1 MNRWTKRSGS
11 WPALVVA
18 AALAVA
24 WPAPVSAVVAADPR
38 SLAAGKPILELDGA
52 AIGFPK
58 SAEGGN
64 AYADVVTEAAGP
76 NLVAKKHLAGVKYED
91 ISLNVGTGMGPSL
104 YQWIKDTLARKP
116 TRKNGALVTTNAQM
130 IETGRTAFYNALIT
144 EVTLP
149 ALDAGSKEAAY
160 ITVKI
165 TPEYTRPMPS
175 PGAKASAPPS
185 GKTEKIWIPANFRLR
200 IDGLEE
206 ATARA
211 TRIEAI
217 GFRQKPAT
225 SSAGNA
231 RDNAREP
238 GRLEIS
244 NIVVTVPAAYAK
256 SFQDW
261 YVDFVI
267 KGNNGDNRE
276 KKGTIEYMSPTLKVT
291 NETYFTVT
299 LRNLG
304 IFKLSP
310 VKAEAGALPRVR
322 AEMYCEDMSFD
333 FQPAAVGK

>member
-1 MNRWTKRSGS
+1 MNRWGKRSGS

-24 WPAPVSAVVAADPR
+24 WPSPAPAAVAVDPR
-38 SLAAGKPILELDGA
+38 SLATSRPILELDGA
-52 AIGFPK
+52 MIGFLK

-64 AYADVVTEAAGP
+64 AFSDVVTEPAGP

-116 TRKNGALVTTNAQM
+116 PRKNGAVVTTNAQM
-130 IETGRTAFYNALIT
+130 SETGRTAFYNALIT

-149 ALDAGSKEAAY
+149 ALDAGSKDAAY
-160 ITVKI
+160 ITVNI

-175 PGAKASAPPS
+175 PGAKTSAPPS
-185 GKTEKIWIPANFRLR
+185 PKTEKIWLPANFRLR
-200 IDGLEE
+200 IDGLD
-206 ATARA
+206 AAAARA
-211 TRIEAI
+211 IRIEAI

-225 SSAGNA
+225 SSVGES
-231 RDNAREP
+231 RDYAREP

-244 NIVVTVPAAYAK
+244 NIVVTMPASYAK
-256 SFQDW
+256 PFQDW

-276 KKGTIEYMSPTLKVT
+276 KNGTIEYMSPTLK
-291 NETYFTVT
+291 ETYFTLT
-299 LRNLG
+299 LKHLG